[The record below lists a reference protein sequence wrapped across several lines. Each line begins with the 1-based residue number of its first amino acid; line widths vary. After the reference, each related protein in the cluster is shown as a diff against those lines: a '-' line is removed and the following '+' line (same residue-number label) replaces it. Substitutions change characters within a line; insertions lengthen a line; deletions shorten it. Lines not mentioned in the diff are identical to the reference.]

1 MDSDRAKHLAEL
13 ITAREKFVADEKERR
28 RDAKGVLETYD
39 KDIKRLV
46 IAINDGQGDL
56 FEESTDVR

>member
-39 KDIKRLV
+39 KDIRRLV
-46 IAINDGQGDL
+46 AAINDGQGEL
-56 FEESTDVR
+56 FEAGTDV